1 MKYLNQLNNQYRSIS
16 ALSAVLFPVLSLV
29 FACSEAPKQDE
40 KEVSCEA
47 PLNPNGDSERALMM
61 RKMTQLA
68 EANAASLRNGGELEP
83 YDGSFAN
90 LATTKGTMPVDEDFF
105 KGMSAAYLSSL
116 EALYAAEPSQR
127 VQLHNNLV
135 KSCQDCHAQTCR
147 GPLKRIDKMILSE
160 N

>member
-1 MKYLNQLNNQYRSIS
+1 MNQINNKFRSI
-16 ALSAVLFPVLSLV
+16 APLFAVLIPVLSLV
-29 FACSEAPKQDE
+29 IACSEAPKKDE
-40 KEVSCEA
+40 KEAACET

-68 EANAASLRNGGELEP
+68 EANALALRNGSELEP

-105 KGMSAAYLSSL
+105 KGMSTAYLSSL

-127 VQLHNNLV
+127 IQLHNNLV

-147 GPLKRIDKMILSE
+147 GPLKRIDKMIVSE